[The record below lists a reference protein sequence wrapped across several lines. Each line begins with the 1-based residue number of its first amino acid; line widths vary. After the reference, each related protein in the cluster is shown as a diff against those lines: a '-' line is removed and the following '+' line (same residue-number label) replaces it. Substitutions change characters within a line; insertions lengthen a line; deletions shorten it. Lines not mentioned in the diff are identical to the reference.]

1 MLHRSGDAKNSES
14 VFHLTQ
20 QKKKQKYKQKKSFQF
35 FFTINTTVSR
45 SYFPTVMDLDDFRS
59 ILKTA
64 GVDVWTF
71 IDTAILVASLDYATE
86 LKERRDKIVERLY
99 ATCIASRCRNCD
111 FGNGVVDVNKE
122 ISRGQH
128 DEVKA
133 AQQASPSTPHS
144 VNGDDDIDIENDNDI
159 IDPYGGLFD
168 DEQKRILE
176 IKEHLEDP
184 DQSEDALIDLLQSL
198 ADMDITFK
206 ALKETD
212 IGRHVN
218 QLRKH
223 SSNDVRKLVKHL
235 VRKWKD
241 IVDEWVK
248 LNQPGELASSAMM
261 DGDSPQQKIPQNGNH
276 QVPDFA
282 YSPNPHNGSSGSDK
296 NNSEP
301 ERKSKQAPLPRK
313 EALSSRP
320 PQSASP
326 AAPHSV
332 QRPRE
337 QKESRESTFDADSR
351 LASARKR
358 LQENYKREEN
368 AKRQRT
374 IQVMDIHEIPKPK
387 NAFFGKNKGGSSQ
400 GRHW

>member
-45 SYFPTVMDLDDFRS
+45 SYFPTVMDLEDFRS

>member
-1 MLHRSGDAKNSES
+1 
-14 VFHLTQ
+14 
-20 QKKKQKYKQKKSFQF
+20 
-35 FFTINTTVSR
+35 
-45 SYFPTVMDLDDFRS
+45 MDLDDFRS

-368 AKRQRT
+368 GLCFHFINNDFVIKCLHMFRLILLVLIGGFVLFCVCVWICEAKRQRT

>member
-1 MLHRSGDAKNSES
+1 MGCLTLTDCARFTIPHVLHRSGDAKNSES

-45 SYFPTVMDLDDFRS
+45 SYFPTVMDLEDFRS

-184 DQSEDALIDLLQSL
+184 DQVLFFFFISL
-198 ADMDITFK
+198 KFVFLSIFCVWFQVFVH
-206 ALKETD
+206 
-212 IGRHVN
+212 GCN
-218 QLRKH
+218 
-223 SSNDVRKLVKHL
+223 LVL
-235 VRKWKD
+235 
-241 IVDEWVK
+241 
-248 LNQPGELASSAMM
+248 
-261 DGDSPQQKIPQNGNH
+261 
-276 QVPDFA
+276 
-282 YSPNPHNGSSGSDK
+282 
-296 NNSEP
+296 
-301 ERKSKQAPLPRK
+301 
-313 EALSSRP
+313 
-320 PQSASP
+320 
-326 AAPHSV
+326 
-332 QRPRE
+332 
-337 QKESRESTFDADSR
+337 
-351 LASARKR
+351 
-358 LQENYKREEN
+358 
-368 AKRQRT
+368 
-374 IQVMDIHEIPKPK
+374 
-387 NAFFGKNKGGSSQ
+387 
-400 GRHW
+400 

>member
-20 QKKKQKYKQKKSFQF
+20 QKKKQKYKKKSFQF

-59 ILKTA
+59 ILETA

-111 FGNGVVDVNKE
+111 FGNGAVDVNKE

>member
-1 MLHRSGDAKNSES
+1 MLHRSGVAKNSES

-184 DQSEDALIDLLQSL
+184 DQVL
-198 ADMDITFK
+198 
-206 ALKETD
+206 
-212 IGRHVN
+212 
-218 QLRKH
+218 
-223 SSNDVRKLVKHL
+223 
-235 VRKWKD
+235 
-241 IVDEWVK
+241 
-248 LNQPGELASSAMM
+248 
-261 DGDSPQQKIPQNGNH
+261 
-276 QVPDFA
+276 
-282 YSPNPHNGSSGSDK
+282 
-296 NNSEP
+296 
-301 ERKSKQAPLPRK
+301 
-313 EALSSRP
+313 
-320 PQSASP
+320 
-326 AAPHSV
+326 
-332 QRPRE
+332 
-337 QKESRESTFDADSR
+337 
-351 LASARKR
+351 
-358 LQENYKREEN
+358 
-368 AKRQRT
+368 
-374 IQVMDIHEIPKPK
+374 
-387 NAFFGKNKGGSSQ
+387 FFF
-400 GRHW
+400 